1 MTIVLNIPREQR
13 PSAPET
19 TLVYYDGPQL
29 FWLAETQGYRY
40 LAICLDGLV
49 EAPWPFLVVKM
60 TPFACARLMAG
71 TLPLRQAVLEG
82 EACYLLADYGA
93 EALELVGIAGQIPE
107 NWLPGNVPLMA

>member
-1 MTIVLNIPREQR
+1 MTRVLNIPLEQR
-13 PSAPET
+13 LYAPET

-29 FWLAETQGYRY
+29 FWLAEMHGYRY
-40 LAICLDGLV
+40 LAICIEGLI

-93 EALELVGIAGQIPE
+93 EALELVGIVSQIPE
-107 NWLPGNVPLMA
+107 DWLPGNVPLIA

>member
-1 MTIVLNIPREQR
+1 MTRVLNVPREQR
-13 PSAPET
+13 PYAPET

-29 FWLAETQGYRY
+29 FWLTETHGHRY
-40 LAICLDGLV
+40 LAICIEGLV

-60 TPFACARLMAG
+60 TPCACARLMAG

-93 EALELVGIAGQIPE
+93 ETLELVGIVGQTPE
-107 NWLPGNVPLMA
+107 TWLPGNVPLMA